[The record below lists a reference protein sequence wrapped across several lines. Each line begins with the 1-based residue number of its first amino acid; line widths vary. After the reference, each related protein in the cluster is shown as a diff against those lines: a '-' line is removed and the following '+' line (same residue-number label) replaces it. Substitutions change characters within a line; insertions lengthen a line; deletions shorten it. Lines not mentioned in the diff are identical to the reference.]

1 MNTEQFGP
9 NKTGRLVGI
18 TEIPGA
24 THAFIPDP
32 LPPNWEWPS
41 RLWPLLRDA
50 SVALGRLDEVGK
62 YLPNPE
68 LVITPIRDREAQ
80 QSSRLEGTITLVRE
94 QLLFEVAPSAPT
106 SSNDTVN
113 DFKEV
118 ANYKRA
124 LKVHEELKENLPI
137 SLRLIKE
144 LHRVLMEGV
153 RGGSRAPGE
162 FRRLPSQVGDPPR
175 YVPPPPNFMVDG
187 MNEFE
192 KSLHSDMRY
201 DPLVDAFIAHYQ
213 FEAIHPF
220 RDGNGR
226 VGRLLLAILIQE
238 WSQLSQ
244 QWLYM
249 SSYFGKTK
257 SEYQDRLLHVSTEG
271 DWEGWIEYCLK
282 GVIAEANETQG
293 RCGQLRDLIED
304 FRRRI
309 ERAEGSVRL
318 SSISDSLFVL
328 PAVRVT
334 DVVKTFEVSYPT
346 AKKYLD
352 ELESLGIVEPLP
364 HAKQKT
370 FFAPRILGI
379 AHGDIE

>member
-1 MNTEQFGP
+1 
-9 NKTGRLVGI
+9 
-18 TEIPGA
+18 
-24 THAFIPDP
+24 
-32 LPPNWEWPS
+32 
-41 RLWPLLRDA
+41 
-50 SVALGRLDEVGK
+50 
-62 YLPNPE
+62 
-68 LVITPIRDREAQ
+68 
-80 QSSRLEGTITLVRE
+80 
-94 QLLFEVAPSAPT
+94 
-106 SSNDTVN
+106 
-113 DFKEV
+113 
-118 ANYKRA
+118 
-124 LKVHEELKENLPI
+124 
-137 SLRLIKE
+137 
-144 LHRVLMEGV
+144 
-153 RGGSRAPGE
+153 
-162 FRRLPSQVGDPPR
+162 
-175 YVPPPPNFMVDG
+175 